1 MFNYGEAQKKGM
13 TVDYG
18 EKSGALE
25 LTMGWCTGVEHPGIF
40 QKHCVEF
47 GSPIEDV
54 NLSFERSSAMPL

>member
-25 LTMGWCTGVEHPGIF
+25 LTMRWCTGVEHPGL
-40 QKHCVEF
+40 ELDA
-47 GSPIEDV
+47 G
-54 NLSFERSSAMPL
+54 